1 MNKFIAIL
9 SSGAIA
15 IMMAFSI
22 QLPSQAEPKNSNI
35 GLATTFSSFGGG
47 SLIGISGKFG
57 LADTV
62 SLRPSFYF
70 GNGGNFYEAKITYD
84 FKSNDKNKVS
94 TFVPYVGVGFAGVS
108 AGTFSGS
115 SFELSAGA
123 DYRLS
128 DSITTKAEY
137 NYLTGA
143 GGGLYSVGIG
153 FNF

>member
-1 MNKFIAIL
+1 MNNFRSIL
-9 SSGAIA
+9 SLGTIA
-15 IMMAFSI
+15 VTMALSI

-47 SLIGISGKFG
+47 SLIGVSGKFG

-84 FKSNDKNKVS
+84 FKSDDKNQVR
-94 TFVPYVGVGFAGVS
+94 TFIPYVGVGFAGVS
-108 AGTFSGS
+108 AGTFSGY
-115 SFELSAGA
+115 SFEIGAGA